1 MTQLY
6 DMSYVCAMDDEMV
19 TLPEFAKAIG
29 KSRRTVMRRLA
40 SGALTS
46 DVKLPGKTGAH
57 LFKVDRLKSADPP
70 GSKAA

>member
-1 MTQLY
+1 
-6 DMSYVCAMDDEMV
+6 MV

>member
-1 MTQLY
+1 M
-6 DMSYVCAMDDEMV
+6 ADEMM

-40 SGALTS
+40 SGTLSS
-46 DVKLPGKTGAH
+46 DVKLPGKNGAH
-57 LFKVDRLKSADPP
+57 LFKIDRLPKPADPP

>member
-1 MTQLY
+1 M
-6 DMSYVCAMDDEMV
+6 ADEMM

-40 SGALTS
+40 SGALAS
-46 DVKLPGKTGAH
+46 DVKLPGKNGAH
-57 LFKVDRLKSADPP
+57 LFKIDRLQKSADPP

>member
-1 MTQLY
+1 M
-6 DMSYVCAMDDEMV
+6 ADEMM
-19 TLPEFAKAIG
+19 TLTEFAEAIG

-40 SGALTS
+40 SGTLSS

-57 LFKVDRLKSADPP
+57 LFKIDRLQKAADPP

>member
-1 MTQLY
+1 
-6 DMSYVCAMDDEMV
+6 MV

-40 SGALTS
+40 SGTLSS
-46 DVKLPGKTGAH
+46 DVKLPGKNGAH
-57 LFKVDRLKSADPP
+57 LFKIDRLKQSADPP

>member
-6 DMSYVCAMDDEMV
+6 DMSYVCAMDEMIPL
-19 TLPEFAKAIG
+19 TEFAKAIG
-29 KSRRTVMRRLA
+29 KSRRTVMRMLA

-57 LFKVDRLKSADPP
+57 LFKVDRTQKSADPP
-70 GSKAA
+70 GSQAA

>member
-1 MTQLY
+1 M
-6 DMSYVCAMDDEMV
+6 DEMI

-46 DVKLPGKTGAH
+46 DMKLPGKTGAH
-57 LFKVDRLKSADPP
+57 LFKVDRLQKSADPP
-70 GSKAA
+70 GSQAA